1 MPTPFL
7 QARQALGL
15 NIKQMAACL
24 GVHRDTYGKWERGE
38 QSPPAIA
45 ESHIRLLIWLKQ
57 HGLIKYKYLLTAD
70 WQAARFELFTTEEIS
85 NVQERR

>member
-1 MPTPFL
+1 MTSSFL

-38 QSPPAIA
+38 QTPPAIA
-45 ESHIRLLIWLKQ
+45 ESHIRLLLWLKQ
-57 HGLIKYKYLLTAD
+57 QGLVKLTAD
-70 WQAARFELFTTEEIS
+70 WQTARFEPFTTEEKS
-85 NVQERR
+85 DEH

>member
-1 MPTPFL
+1 MTAQFL

-45 ESHIRLLIWLKQ
+45 ESHIRLLLWLKQ
-57 HGLIKYKYLLTAD
+57 QGLVKLTAD
-70 WQAARFELFTTEEIS
+70 WQTARFELFTTEEKS
-85 NVQERR
+85 NGN